1 MPSHL
6 HVSFVYLQI
15 TRNILAD
22 KPRVTRFNIQWLS
35 EQQLREQRERQ
46 QIRENLENVM
56 PLRNTES
63 LSNQMDDSNN
73 DGPMCVKPR
82 SPLGPKE
89 ESMDDLEKL
98 FSGDS

>member
-22 KPRVTRFNIQWLS
+22 KPRVTRFTIQWLS

-73 DGPMCVKPR
+73 DSPMCVKPR

>member
-1 MPSHL
+1 MEMILSSIFC
-6 HVSFVYLQI
+6 VQI

-35 EQQLREQRERQ
+35 EQQLREQRDRQ

-56 PLRNTES
+56 PPRNTES
-63 LSNQMDDSNN
+63 LSNQMDDSNT
-73 DGPMCVKPR
+73 DGFCGGSKPR

-89 ESMDDLEKL
+89 ESMDDLEKM
-98 FSGDS
+98 FGSDS